1 MKHGV
6 IMVFSLILAL
16 CLMGVVSAN
25 ENMTDVCEDTL
36 IYEENIQID
45 SIEIQKND
53 YDSSISEDE
62 IIYSPDTENE
72 YNLSEI
78 TCSID
83 DMINMNIKN
92 ENLEIN
98 TDNIDVEIFKL
109 TKIDE
114 RTEKNVLN
122 ENTYS
127 PNGYVTY
134 NDCNLLM
141 LPLIERNMSDE
152 SLINKINENRTE
164 KILFSSNDGFSA
176 NSWNNAS
183 LITGISSNDTLNKKP
198 HDTGFISNQNNY
210 NFYPQIDLPLEYA
223 SDTLLSA
230 SRDFDDNAFIWSEN
244 PGEKAY
250 VTVDMVNK
258 STDEVLDLSLN
269 ENVIKEISVN
279 ASIKA
284 LDYFKSQGI
293 YIQKSYPYLYVL
305 TSAGEVKINN
315 TSTES
320 AIDGISE
327 VLGLE
332 LNKNIFPIH
341 TPLWKDLIFYYLW
354 VSSTDNT
361 DICSYALAYDSELH
375 VSNDIKKQGDHI
387 AYKMGLY
394 EKYFPPQNNY
404 HKIVGKNIINR
415 FISEF
420 INSTNTTTNKTD
432 SNNNTTVVS
441 NLKENIPN
449 SITFSGNPFNLVY
462 TAIAV
467 IILLAIFGAGYSR
480 RNY

>member
-25 ENMTDVCEDTL
+25 ENVTDVCEDTQ

-45 SIEIQKND
+45 SIDMQENSH
-53 YDSSISEDE
+53 DSAISEDE
-62 IIYSPDTENE
+62 IIYSPDAENE
-72 YNLSEI
+72 YNTSEM

-83 DMINMNIKN
+83 SMINVNI

-98 TDNIDVEIFKL
+98 TDNIDVEVFKL
-109 TKIDE
+109 TKIDDI
-114 RTEKNVLN
+114 TEKNVLN
-122 ENTYS
+122 ENIYS

-134 NDCNLLM
+134 NDGNLLM
-141 LPLIERNMSDE
+141 LPLIERNLTDE
-152 SLINKINENRTE
+152 SLINRINENRTK
-164 KILFSSNDGFSA
+164 KILFSSNDGFAA
-176 NSWNNAS
+176 NLWNDAS
-183 LITGISSNDTLNKKP
+183 LITGILSSDTLNKKP

-223 SDTLLSA
+223 SNTLLGA

-269 ENVIKEISVN
+269 ENVIKEIGVN

-284 LDYFKSQGI
+284 LNYFKSQGI
-293 YIQKSYPYLYVL
+293 NIQKGYPYLYVL
-305 TSAGEVKINN
+305 TSAGEVKLNN

-341 TPLWKDLIFYYLW
+341 NPLWQDLIFYYLW
-354 VSSTDNT
+354 VNSIDNT
-361 DICSYALAYDSELH
+361 DICSYALTYDSGLH

-415 FISEF
+415 FINEF

-441 NLKENIPN
+441 NYKENIPN
-449 SITFSGNPFNLVY
+449 SIAFSGNPFNIVY

-467 IILLAIFGAGYSR
+467 IILLAIFGASYSR

>member
-16 CLMGVVSAN
+16 CLIGVASAN
-25 ENMTDVCEDTL
+25 ENVTDVCEDTQ
-36 IYEENIQID
+36 IYDENIPID
-45 SIEIQKND
+45 SVDMDEND
-53 YDSSISEDE
+53 YNSSFISKNEDDVSVTT
-62 IIYSPDTENE
+62 YSVDN
-72 YNLSEI
+72 
-78 TCSID
+78 
-83 DMINMNIKN
+83 NMNI
-92 ENLEIN
+92 ENSYLNIN
-98 TDNIDVEIFKL
+98 TCNIAVETSKL
-109 TKIDE
+109 IKINDK
-114 RTEKNVLN
+114 TGKNVLN
-122 ENTYS
+122 INS

-134 NDCNLLM
+134 NDGNLLM
-141 LPLIERNMSDE
+141 LPLIERNMTDE
-152 SLINKINENRTE
+152 SLINRINKHGTE

-176 NSWNNAS
+176 NLWNDDS
-183 LITGISSNDTLNKKP
+183 LITGILSSDTLNKEP
-198 HDTGFISNQNNY
+198 LNTGFISNQNNY
-210 NFYPQIDLPLEYA
+210 NIYPQIDLPLEYA
-223 SDTLLSA
+223 SNTLLGV
-230 SRDFDDNAFIWSEN
+230 SRDFDDNAFIWSNN

-250 VTVDMVNK
+250 LTVDMVNK
-258 STDEVLDLSLN
+258 STDGVLDLSLN
-269 ENVIKEISVN
+269 ENVIKEIGVN

-293 YIQKSYPYLYVL
+293 NIQKGYPYLYVL
-305 TSAGEVKINN
+305 TSAGEVKIND

-320 AIDGISE
+320 SIDGISE

-341 TPLWKDLIFYYLW
+341 NPLWQDLIFYYLW
-354 VSSTDNT
+354 VNSIDNT
-361 DICSYALAYDSELH
+361 DICSYALTYDSGLH

-394 EKYFPPQNNY
+394 EKHFPPKNNY

-415 FISEF
+415 FTNEF

-441 NLKENIPN
+441 NYKENIPN
-449 SITFSGNPFNLVY
+449 SIAFSGNPFNVVY

>member
-16 CLMGVVSAN
+16 CLIGVVSAN
-25 ENMTDVCEDTL
+25 ENVTDVCEDTQ

-45 SIEIQKND
+45 SIDMQENSH
-53 YDSSISEDE
+53 DSAISEDE
-62 IIYSPDTENE
+62 IIYSPDAENE
-72 YNLSEI
+72 YNTSEM

-83 DMINMNIKN
+83 SMINVNI

-98 TDNIDVEIFKL
+98 TDNIDVEVFKL
-109 TKIDE
+109 TKIDDI
-114 RTEKNVLN
+114 TEKNVLN
-122 ENTYS
+122 ENIYS

-134 NDCNLLM
+134 NDGNLLM
-141 LPLIERNMSDE
+141 LPLIERNLTDE
-152 SLINKINENRTE
+152 SLINRINENRTK
-164 KILFSSNDGFSA
+164 KILFSSNDGFAA
-176 NSWNNAS
+176 NLWNDAS
-183 LITGISSNDTLNKKP
+183 LITGILSSNTLNKKP

-223 SDTLLSA
+223 SNTLLGA

-269 ENVIKEISVN
+269 ENVIKEIGVN

-284 LDYFKSQGI
+284 LNYFKSQGI
-293 YIQKSYPYLYVL
+293 NIQKGYPYLYVL
-305 TSAGEVKINN
+305 TSAGEVKLNN

-341 TPLWKDLIFYYLW
+341 NPLWQDLIFYYLW
-354 VSSTDNT
+354 VNSIDNT
-361 DICSYALAYDSELH
+361 DICSYALTYDSGLH

-415 FISEF
+415 FINEF

-441 NLKENIPN
+441 NYKENIPN
-449 SITFSGNPFNLVY
+449 SIAFSGNPFNIVY

-467 IILLAIFGAGYSR
+467 IIVLAIFGASYSR

>member
-25 ENMTDVCEDTL
+25 ENVTDVCEDTQ

-45 SIEIQKND
+45 SIDMQENSH
-53 YDSSISEDE
+53 DSAISEDE
-62 IIYSPDTENE
+62 IIYSPDAENE
-72 YNLSEI
+72 YNTSEK

-83 DMINMNIKN
+83 SMINVNI

-98 TDNIDVEIFKL
+98 TDNIDVEVFKL
-109 TKIDE
+109 TKIDDI
-114 RTEKNVLN
+114 TEKNVLN
-122 ENTYS
+122 ENIYS

-134 NDCNLLM
+134 NDGNLLM
-141 LPLIERNMSDE
+141 LPLIERNLTDE
-152 SLINKINENRTE
+152 SLINRINENRTK
-164 KILFSSNDGFSA
+164 KILFSSNDGFAA
-176 NSWNNAS
+176 NLWNDAS
-183 LITGISSNDTLNKKP
+183 LITGILSSDTLNKKP

-223 SDTLLSA
+223 SNTLLGA

-269 ENVIKEISVN
+269 ENVIKEIGVN

-284 LDYFKSQGI
+284 LNYFKSQGI
-293 YIQKSYPYLYVL
+293 NIQKGYPYLYVL
-305 TSAGEVKINN
+305 TSAGEVKLNN

-341 TPLWKDLIFYYLW
+341 NPLWQDLIFYYLW
-354 VSSTDNT
+354 VNSIDNT
-361 DICSYALAYDSELH
+361 DICSYALTYDSGLH

-415 FISEF
+415 FINEF

-441 NLKENIPN
+441 NYKENIPN
-449 SITFSGNPFNLVY
+449 SIAFSGNPFNIVY

-467 IILLAIFGAGYSR
+467 IILLAIFGASYSR

>member
-25 ENMTDVCEDTL
+25 ENVTDVCEDTQ

-45 SIEIQKND
+45 SIDMQENSH
-53 YDSSISEDE
+53 DSAISEDE
-62 IIYSPDTENE
+62 IIYSPDAENE
-72 YNLSEI
+72 YNTSEM

-83 DMINMNIKN
+83 SMINVNI

-98 TDNIDVEIFKL
+98 TDNIDVEVFKL
-109 TKIDE
+109 TKIDDI
-114 RTEKNVLN
+114 TEKNVLN

-134 NDCNLLM
+134 NDGNLLM
-141 LPLIERNMSDE
+141 LPLIERNLTDE
-152 SLINKINENRTE
+152 SLINRINENRTK
-164 KILFSSNDGFSA
+164 KILFSSNDGFAA
-176 NSWNNAS
+176 NLWNDAS
-183 LITGISSNDTLNKKP
+183 LITGILSSNTLNKKP

-223 SDTLLSA
+223 SNTLLGA

-284 LDYFKSQGI
+284 LNYFKSQGI
-293 YIQKSYPYLYVL
+293 NIQKGYPYLYVL
-305 TSAGEVKINN
+305 TSAGEVKLNN

-341 TPLWKDLIFYYLW
+341 NPLWQDLIFYYLW
-354 VSSTDNT
+354 VNSIDNT
-361 DICSYALAYDSELH
+361 DICSYALTYDSGLH

-415 FISEF
+415 FINEF

-441 NLKENIPN
+441 NYKENIPN
-449 SITFSGNPFNLVY
+449 SIAFSGNPFNIVY

-467 IILLAIFGAGYSR
+467 IILLAIFGASYSR

>member
-25 ENMTDVCEDTL
+25 ENVTDVCEDTQ
-36 IYEENIQID
+36 IYEENIQINSIDMQENSHD
-45 SIEIQKND
+45 SA
-53 YDSSISEDE
+53 ISEDE
-62 IIYSPDTENE
+62 IIYSPDAENE
-72 YNLSEI
+72 YNTSEM

-83 DMINMNIKN
+83 SMINVNI

-98 TDNIDVEIFKL
+98 TDNIDVEVFKL
-109 TKIDE
+109 TKIDDI
-114 RTEKNVLN
+114 TEKNVLN
-122 ENTYS
+122 ENIYS

-134 NDCNLLM
+134 NDGNLLM
-141 LPLIERNMSDE
+141 LPLIERNLTDE
-152 SLINKINENRTE
+152 SLINRINENRTK
-164 KILFSSNDGFSA
+164 KILFSSNDGFAA
-176 NSWNNAS
+176 NLWNDAS
-183 LITGISSNDTLNKKP
+183 LITGILSSDTLNKKP

-223 SDTLLSA
+223 SNTLLGA

-269 ENVIKEISVN
+269 ENVIKEIGVN

-284 LDYFKSQGI
+284 LNYFKSQGI
-293 YIQKSYPYLYVL
+293 NIQKGYPYLYVL
-305 TSAGEVKINN
+305 TSAGEVKLNN

-341 TPLWKDLIFYYLW
+341 NPLWQDLIFYYLW
-354 VSSTDNT
+354 VNSIDNT
-361 DICSYALAYDSELH
+361 DICSYALTYDSGLH

-415 FISEF
+415 FINEF

-441 NLKENIPN
+441 NYKENIPN
-449 SITFSGNPFNLVY
+449 SIAFSGNPFNIVY